1 MKVKQISINWAAK
14 EFVIVHELFG
24 MGCRIECLGVN
35 PEQVKKSAKNLVG
48 KKVASSQGFK
58 DMLEAAL
65 LEASKK

>member
-14 EFVIVHELFG
+14 EFVIVHEFLG
-24 MGCRIECLGVN
+24 TDCRIECLGLE
-35 PEQVKKSAKNLVG
+35 PKQVEKSAKNLVG

-58 DMLEAAL
+58 DMLAAAL

>member
-24 MGCRIECLGVN
+24 TDCRIECIGVN
-35 PEQVKKSAKNLVG
+35 PGQVEKSAKNLVG
-48 KKVASSQGFK
+48 KKVASSPEFK
-58 DMLEAAL
+58 GMLEAAL